1 MIRQPRPVYLKE
13 AKAEHIEGVV
23 HLAILI
29 SKNGDVSELHL
40 ISGNPVLVPAAIKA
54 VKRWKYSPFLLNGL
68 PVETKTQVDVS
79 FNLSQ

>member
-40 ISGNPVLVPAAIKA
+40 ISGNPVLVPAAIAA
-54 VKRWKYSPFLLNGL
+54 VKQWKYSPTLLNMV

>member
-1 MIRQPRPVYLKE
+1 M
-13 AKAEHIEGVV
+13 

-40 ISGNPVLVPAAIKA
+40 ISGNPVLVPAAIAA
-54 VKRWKYSPFLLNGL
+54 VKQWKYSPTLLNGI
-68 PVETKTQVDVS
+68 PVEIMTQVDVS